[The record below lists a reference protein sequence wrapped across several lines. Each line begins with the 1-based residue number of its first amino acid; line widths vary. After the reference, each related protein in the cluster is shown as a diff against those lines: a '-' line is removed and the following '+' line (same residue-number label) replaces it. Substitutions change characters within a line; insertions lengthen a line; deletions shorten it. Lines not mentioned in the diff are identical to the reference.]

1 MTDETQVTPDVSID
15 TPEAAPEAK
24 VHPAYEKVLAE
35 LPEVLH
41 SKITPLLQEQDKYF
55 QQQLEKYTPFKDF
68 VDQGISP
75 DIIQNGINLAN
86 AIQNDPVEVFSSLQ
100 SYLQEQGMLA
110 SEAKKVAKDI
120 METESG
126 DDFENLF
133 DEDEVPAAL
142 KKELESLRQSQTK
155 LEEYTN
161 NQILERE
168 TEKELQT
175 LEAGIADLRSKYNI
189 NDAHEVAIYNLMNS
203 ALAAGM
209 DLSVA
214 EAAGQLS
221 QMIGGFAPV
230 GAVTGAAPAPTIIG
244 SAGGAGVQAQSLE
257 MPKTDKERRAM
268 LGQLFDEYRKANQ

>member
-1 MTDETQVTPDVSID
+1 MTDETQVTPDASIE
-15 TPEAAPEAK
+15 TPEAAPETK
-24 VHPAYEKVLAE
+24 VHPAHEKLLAE

-41 SKITPLLQEQDKYF
+41 SKVTPYLQEQDKFF

-110 SEAKKVAKDI
+110 SEAKKAAKDI
-120 METESG
+120 MESESG

-133 DEDEVPAAL
+133 DDEEVPAAL
-142 KKELESLRQSQTK
+142 KKELDSLRESQAK

-161 NQILERE
+161 NQIMERE
-168 TEKELQT
+168 TAKELEV
-175 LEAGIADLRSKYNI
+175 LEAGIADLRSKYTI

-209 DLSVA
+209 ELSVA

-230 GAVTGAAPAPTIIG
+230 GSVQSAAPAPTIIG
-244 SAGGAGVQAQSLE
+244 SAGGAGVQAQQVEL
-257 MPKTDKERRAM
+257 PKSDKERRAM
-268 LGQLFDEYRKANQ
+268 LGQMFEEYRKANQ

>member
-1 MTDETQVTPDVSID
+1 MTDETQGTPDASIE
-15 TPEAAPEAK
+15 TPEAAPETK
-24 VHPAYEKVLAE
+24 VHPAYEKLLAE

-41 SKITPLLQEQDKYF
+41 SKVTPYLQDQDRNF

-75 DIIQNGINLAN
+75 DVIQNGINLAN
-86 AIQNDPVEVFSSLQ
+86 AIQNDPIEVFNSLQ
-100 SYLQEQGMLA
+100 TYLKDQGMLA
-110 SEAKKVAKDI
+110 SEAKQAAKDI
-120 METESG
+120 MEGESG

-133 DEDEVPAAL
+133 EGEEVPNAL
-142 KKELESLRQSQTK
+142 KKEIDSLRESQAK

-168 TEKELQT
+168 TEKELQA
-175 LEAGIADLRSKYNI
+175 LEASMADLKSKYNI

-209 DLSVA
+209 ELSVA

-230 GAVTGAAPAPTIIG
+230 GSVAGAAPAPTIIG
-244 SAGGAGVQAQSLE
+244 SAGGAGVQAQQVEL
-257 MPKTDKERRAM
+257 PKSDKDRRAM
-268 LGQLFDEYRKANQ
+268 LGQMFEEYRRANQ